1 MTEREID
8 NSLPGDKTVV
18 QSVLGR
24 KTDRVL
30 NEGDDVVVC
39 LPGATNTVDKLEGRK
54 HHGFG
59 QGWICFSTHMNK

>member
-8 NSLPGDKTVV
+8 NSLPCDKTVV

-39 LPGATNTVDKLEGRK
+39 LPGATNRGDNM
-54 HHGFG
+54 F
-59 QGWICFSTHMNK
+59 